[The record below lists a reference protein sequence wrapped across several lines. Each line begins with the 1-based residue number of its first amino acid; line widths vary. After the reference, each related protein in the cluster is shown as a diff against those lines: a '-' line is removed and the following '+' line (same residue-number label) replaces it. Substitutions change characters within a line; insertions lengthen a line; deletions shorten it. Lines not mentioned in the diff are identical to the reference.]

1 MHKIVKT
8 SVVSGRLQ
16 WFFAWNISALVNL
29 LISKIIFARNN
40 NNNQNNMKLL
50 IYDQFMKKKS
60 RRLRLEKCNFRGK
73 RAENNWRK
81 YRQKWMKIYQEI
93 CKNTFFLSFFF
104 STLWSETVQTFFE
117 DVLQGYVL
125 LSVLRYVNEVVLKK

>member
-16 WFFAWNISALVNL
+16 WFFAWNVSALVNL

-50 IYDQFMKKKS
+50 IYDQFMKKKIS
-60 RRLRLEKCNFRGK
+60 SAKTWE
-73 RAENNWRK
+73 
-81 YRQKWMKIYQEI
+81 M
-93 CKNTFFLSFFF
+93 
-104 STLWSETVQTFFE
+104 
-117 DVLQGYVL
+117 
-125 LSVLRYVNEVVLKK
+125 